1 MSMSVSYLFPHPLP
15 LAGYSLVT
23 TEGVDGVEALGL
35 GGPAA
40 YRAIWLEESR
50 LWDWGTEGVAA
61 YSSRRCEDNH
71 IPGQGVGGLDSL
83 LIGYTLDLL
92 DPPIC
97 RNDGDVL
104 NRPWVGVQGA
114 EPVAHRH
121 LI

>member
-50 LWDWGTEGVAA
+50 PWDWGAEGVAA
-61 YSSRRCEDNH
+61 YSSRRCEDSH
-71 IPGQGVGGLDSL
+71 RPGQGLVGWTHCSLD
-83 LIGYTLDLL
+83 I
-92 DPPIC
+92 P
-97 RNDGDVL
+97 
-104 NRPWVGVQGA
+104 
-114 EPVAHRH
+114 
-121 LI
+121 

>member
-1 MSMSVSYLFPHPLP
+1 M
-15 LAGYSLVT
+15 T
-23 TEGVDGVEALGL
+23 TEGVDGVEGLGL

-50 LWDWGTEGVAA
+50 LCDWGTEGVAA

-71 IPGQGVGGLDSL
+71 IPGQVVGGMDSL
-83 LIGYTLDLL
+83 FIGYTLYLL